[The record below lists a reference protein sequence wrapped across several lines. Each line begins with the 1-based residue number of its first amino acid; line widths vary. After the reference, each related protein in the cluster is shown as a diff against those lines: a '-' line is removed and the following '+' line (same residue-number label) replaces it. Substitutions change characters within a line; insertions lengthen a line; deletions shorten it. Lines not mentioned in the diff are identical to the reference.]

1 MAAEIEHP
9 NVIPVYGVGEDQ
21 GLLFIVMRYVP
32 GGVDLGQLMRS
43 GEPFDPA
50 RVVRIVSQVAGAL
63 DVAHQR
69 GLVHR
74 DVKPGNILIAA
85 HDQVYLTD
93 FGLTKRVSD
102 SQGMTQTGTF
112 VGTVDYIAPEQV
124 EGKPL
129 DGRADQYAL
138 GCVAYQL
145 LSGQVPFPRDSDVA
159 KIFAHVNDP
168 TPRLENTPAALAD
181 AIQQA
186 MAKDPNQ
193 RYRTTGE
200 LARALEHAIHGR
212 PPPAP
217 PTLTQQPPPTP
228 TPKQNKRLPL
238 ILALIGALLL
248 AGLATGLAIALTGT
262 THTPNKPTPAPTTP
276 LTPSTSTTSSTSGDS
291 PSVSTVESCLKGAG
305 YTVSATHSTV
315 TGVTQKLQVNTTN
328 SLYFVYFFDTP
339 SDAKSFANG
348 PGPRYDTI
356 GNIVV
361 GPTDQKA
368 DQQKVEACAH

>member
-168 TPRLENTPAALAD
+168 TPRLQNTPAALAD

-262 THTPNKPTPAPTTP
+262 THTPNKPTPSPTPTTQ
-276 LTPSTSTTSSTSGDS
+276 LTPTTASTGTNDSTVMPGGIPNSTSLSAPEVRRFLIQELSRQKSIPAKDDGPIVDCVVSKLESQGYHTVGDAGQHN
-291 PSVSTVESCLKGAG
+291 STVK
-305 YTVSATHSTV
+305 
-315 TGVTQKLQVNTTN
+315 
-328 SLYFVYFFDTP
+328 
-339 SDAKSFANG
+339 SDA
-348 PGPRYDTI
+348 
-356 GNIVV
+356 
-361 GPTDQKA
+361 Q
-368 DQQKVEACAH
+368 ACTLQLLRGG